1 MFKYDMINYGLDTL
15 ADYTAD
21 EIDEHQARANP
32 AYTTA
37 RKAETTAKTAL
48 ASAEDALAGLL
59 ADPTIPAAAKNRG

>member
-21 EIDEHQARANP
+21 EVNTKLKANP

-37 RKAETTAKTAL
+37 KRPRRSETAL
-48 ASAEDALAGLL
+48 ASAEVALAELL
-59 ADPTIPAAAKNRG
+59 ADQTIPAAAKTRC